1 MRTIEIELHGPE
13 LIERIERSAVFR
25 QLRVFEVL
33 RVLRYDRNELVA
45 ICRVVPKD
53 PRLKPERC
61 FQGDPVPTRVQLL
74 KREEGS
80 SIVLVERSLRGRRPG
95 PPGQSLFGFEV
106 TKPGA
111 GYLFGPP
118 SYRDGRITFS
128 FAGNSRQLRDILDR
142 ARTRGL
148 RYRIL
153 SLKEAEF
160 VVSPLDHLTKRQAEV
175 LRSAYKLGY
184 YDVPRRISSEQLGR
198 SLGMQAATVVEHL
211 RKAEKRLLDA
221 ILGA

>member
-33 RVLRYDRNELVA
+33 RVLRYDRNEFVA

-53 PRLKPERC
+53 SRLKPERC

-142 ARTRGL
+142 AHARGL

-160 VVSPLDHLTKRQAEV
+160 ASSPLDRLTKKQREV
-175 LRSAYKLGY
+175 IRVAYDSGY
-184 YDVPRRISSEQLGR
+184 YDVPRKITSAQLGR
-198 SLGMQAATVVEHL
+198 ALDLRAATVVEHL
-211 RKAEKRLLDA
+211 RKSEKRLLDA
-221 ILGA
+221 ILEP